1 MTQFDVIVVGMGGV
15 GSATLYQLARRGVK
29 ALAIDPFP
37 IAHDRGSSHGQ
48 SRIIRQAYFEH
59 PDYVPLVLAAYRGW
73 AELEARRRRKLL
85 HQVGLLQVGP
95 PTGEVIAGVLASARR
110 HRLPIEEV
118 APEAIA
124 SRWPG
129 LAAPDRSHLGVF
141 EPAAG
146 YLEVENCVRAYVEEA
161 LMLGAAALT
170 GESVLS
176 WHATSSEV
184 RVVTESSRF
193 SASRLI
199 ITAGAWAAQLL
210 TDLRVPLTVLRKP
223 LFWYRPQGLQYEVQR
238 GCPCFLY
245 ETAAGEFYGVPNLEP
260 WGVKVAEHTGGDRV
274 DDPLLVDRDLRAV
287 DHLRVDAFV
296 REHLPHL
303 QGPPSHHAVCLYTVS
318 PDRHFV
324 IDRHPAHGNV
334 CYAAGLSGHG
344 FKFAPALGQALA
356 DLALDGATE
365 LPIRFLAAE
374 RFRTTSK
381 FTNRAATQ

>member
-184 RVVTESSRF
+184 RVVTES
-193 SASRLI
+193 
-199 ITAGAWAAQLL
+199 
-210 TDLRVPLTVLRKP
+210 
-223 LFWYRPQGLQYEVQR
+223 
-238 GCPCFLY
+238 
-245 ETAAGEFYGVPNLEP
+245 
-260 WGVKVAEHTGGDRV
+260 
-274 DDPLLVDRDLRAV
+274 
-287 DHLRVDAFV
+287 
-296 REHLPHL
+296 
-303 QGPPSHHAVCLYTVS
+303 
-318 PDRHFV
+318 
-324 IDRHPAHGNV
+324 
-334 CYAAGLSGHG
+334 
-344 FKFAPALGQALA
+344 
-356 DLALDGATE
+356 
-365 LPIRFLAAE
+365 
-374 RFRTTSK
+374 
-381 FTNRAATQ
+381 

>member
-48 SRIIRQAYFEH
+48 TRIIRQAYFEH

-95 PTGEVIAGVLASARR
+95 PAGEVIAGVLASARR

-124 SRWPG
+124 ARWPG

-176 WHATSSEV
+176 WHATTDQV

-193 SASRLI
+193 TASRLI
-199 ITAGAWAAQLL
+199 ITAGAWAGQLL
-210 TDLRVPLTVLRKP
+210 TDLRIPLTVLRKP
-223 LFWYRPQGLQYEVQR
+223 LFWYRPQGSQYEAQR

-245 ETAAGEFYGVPNLEP
+245 ETAAGEFYGVPSLEP
-260 WGVKVAEHTGGDRV
+260 WGVKIAEHTGGERV
-274 DDPLLVDRDLRAV
+274 DDPLLVDRDLRAT
-287 DHLRVDAFV
+287 DQQRVDAFV
-296 REHLPHL
+296 REHLSHL
-303 QGPPSHHAVCLYTVS
+303 QGQPAHHAVCLYTVS

-324 IDRHPAHGNV
+324 IDRHPEHGNV

-365 LPIRFLAAE
+365 LPIGFLGAE
-374 RFRTTSK
+374 RFRSVSK
-381 FTNRAATQ
+381 FADRAATQ